1 MLVAAGLLTVFDC
14 DVVRLTACLIAHVTS
29 STYLLCLIAEI
40 SFLWEGE
47 HFRLALFI
55 VLKLFFYNAVLTV
68 QRTVKHETVQYA
80 HKNLTTF

>member
-14 DVVRLTACLIAHVTS
+14 DVVRLSACLIAYVTA

-40 SFLWEGE
+40 SFLWEGK
-47 HFRLALFI
+47 HFRLAVFI

-68 QRTVKHETVQYA
+68 RCTVKYETAQYDL
-80 HKNLTTF
+80 KI